1 MISIDPIERWNIAIS
16 AGAVATSLA
25 VATPAFT
32 TSLAVGAA
40 LEAANFRALRRSAQ
54 FLFWGVMPGQRA
66 WAAVFGLRFV
76 LLAIGIG
83 AALYF
88 GADAVGLL
96 IGLSLVM
103 PATIIETWRS
113 PPPVDPDAPRPAADE
128 PSSARWAPSPARRH
142 VGRAA
147 AGIRGRV
154 PPEVG
159 WTCRQRIQVSII
171 RAVTVPP

>member
-1 MISIDPIERWNIAIS
+1 MMNIDPVERWNLAIS

-25 VATPAFT
+25 VATPVFT

-66 WAAVFGLRFV
+66 WAAVFGLRFS
-76 LLAIGIG
+76 LLAVGIC

-88 GADAVGLL
+88 GADAAGLL

-113 PPPVDPDAPRPAADE
+113 RPPIDPNAPRLADDD
-128 PSSARWAPSPARRH
+128 PSWDRWNPWLARESTASDEHEEESW
-142 VGRAA
+142 
-147 AGIRGRV
+147 
-154 PPEVG
+154 
-159 WTCRQRIQVSII
+159 
-171 RAVTVPP
+171 